1 MAKASSRY
9 WADRFEDLK
18 RAEMQTSESYVKD
31 LNEAFDKASAQ
42 VEKDL
47 AAWYQRLADNNGV
60 SLTKAKQ
67 MLDSKA
73 LKEFHW
79 DVEEYQKR
87 MMEDGKNHIW
97 MKELENASA
106 KTHISWLEAEKL
118 RLQQSAEELYAKHA
132 ADTKSFLGK
141 TYQDGYLHSAYE
153 IQHGIG
159 AGSPFRIPDTKTIDK
174 VLSKPWAPDGK
185 NFSDRIWKEKDKL
198 VGELHTNLTQMV
210 TRGESPDRAIKAMAD
225 RFNVSRSKAGRLVS
239 TEAAFFSSASRGDCF
254 SELGVERYQIVATLD
269 ADTCAECGDLDGTVY
284 KESERE
290 PGVTA
295 PPFHPN
301 CHCSDAPYFDDEFTK
316 NERRAARDKDGNYYT
331 VPSSMK
337 YPEWK
342 AKYGEGTGLAANGDG
357 VRTSRVP
364 EKPPEPVEKIDF
376 ADKTV
381 VESTLEKYEAE
392 FVDSDVEHAAVV
404 APDGD
409 VYHLNDEKAGSVDPR
424 GLGAALAGSHI
435 THNHPP
441 AETQYSFSDSDM
453 DIFLNYGVQELSG
466 VDHKYKYRVKRTAKT
481 KKPKVGDINH
491 KFTGEYRNEAYEA
504 GIRGEIDIDEDEYDF
519 IVRKLAEEYR
529 FEYIREKR

>member
-9 WADRFEDLK
+9 WAERFEDLK
-18 RAEMQTSESYVKD
+18 RAELQTSESYIKD
-31 LNEAFDKASAQ
+31 LNEAFDKASAA

-47 AAWYQRLADNNGV
+47 AQWFQRLADNNGV
-60 SLTKAKQ
+60 SLAKAKQ

-87 MMEDGKNHIW
+87 MMEDGANHIW

-132 ADTKSFLGK
+132 ASTKEFLGK

-159 AGSPFRIPDTKTIDK
+159 AGSPFQVPDTKTIDK

-198 VGELHTNLTQMV
+198 VGELHANLTQMV
-210 TRGESPDRAIKAMAD
+210 TRGEAPDRAIKAMAD

-239 TEAAFFSSASRGDCF
+239 TEAAFFSSASQRDCF
-254 SELGVERYQIVATLD
+254 NELGVDEYEILATLD
-269 ADTCAECGDLDGTVY
+269 ADTCAECVGLDGEVH
-284 KESERE
+284 KQIGFE

-301 CHCSDAPYFDDEFTK
+301 CHCTVIPHFDDEFTAS
-316 NERRAARDKDGNYYT
+316 ERRAARDKDGNYYT
-331 VPSSMK
+331 VPASMK

-342 AKYGEGTGLAANGDG
+342 AKYVSGAVEELPKGEKGDTINPDKQFG
-357 VRTSRVP
+357 R
-364 EKPPEPVEKIDF
+364 KIGKHAIDF
-376 ADKTV
+376 GLDASNPEHREQMQSKIN
-381 VESTLEKYEAE
+381 SIIN
-392 FVDSDVEHAAVV
+392 DSDEQVMGDWRGQDGKVMFHVKGTDVV
-404 APDGD
+404 VTDM
-409 VYHLNDEKAGSVDPR
+409 AG
-424 GLGAALAGSHI
+424 HFI
-435 THNHPP
+435 T
-441 AETQYSFSDSDM
+441 
-453 DIFLNYGVQELSG
+453 ILKGGVNNA
-466 VDHKYKYRVKRTAKT
+466 RVKAARQH
-481 KKPKVGDINH
+481 KV
-491 KFTGEYRNEAYEA
+491 
-504 GIRGEIDIDEDEYDF
+504 
-519 IVRKLAEEYR
+519 
-529 FEYIREKR
+529 